1 MQLVDI
7 ISPDRVFFGIHAIS
21 KKRTLEQ
28 AAGLIAQQL
37 PGLQAKELFEGLV
50 GRERLGS
57 TGIGCG
63 VAIPH
68 ARMKQSGNT
77 VGALIRLAQPVDFDA
92 IDRQPVDLVFV
103 LLVPQDANE
112 AHLKI
117 LSQLAEMFSNSDI
130 REALRDAHNADE
142 LYQRLVQFQPAH
154 SS

>member
-1 MQLVDI
+1 MQVVEI
-7 ISPDRVFFGIHAIS
+7 ISPERVFYGMHAIS

-37 PGLQAKELFEGLV
+37 PGLQSNELFESLV

-57 TGIGCG
+57 TGIGHG

-68 ARMKQSGNT
+68 ARMKQSGAT
-77 VGALIRLAQPVDFDA
+77 IGALIKLAQPVDFDA

-112 AHLKI
+112 THLQM
-117 LSQLAEMFSNSDI
+117 LSQLAEMFSNVDI
-130 REALRDAHNADE
+130 REALRDAHSSE
-142 LYQRLVQFQPAH
+142 EMYERLLQFQPAP